1 MKQIQMLIETDWKE
15 QMEQLRSQQK
25 GYVTEE
31 GILDETGWE
40 AGENIVLREKDGW
53 FVEWKKHTKKIFS
66 KKKKWGEW
74 DELEMFRDDDTV
86 QEEGDACEIWT
97 KRRGIKSGCYCKMDI
112 FC

>member
-1 MKQIQMLIETDWKE
+1 MMEVIIIVQMLMETDWKE
-15 QMEQLRSQQK
+15 QIEQLRSQQK

-86 QEEGDACEIWT
+86 
-97 KRRGIKSGCYCKMDI
+97 
-112 FC
+112 